1 MRTTGPQGKPR
12 VSKTPLI
19 RALSAGIC
27 GLSFLGFWSLQVSRS
42 LSGDFWRLVSG
53 SQNSVPG
60 GWVLSPLRVRF
71 SSSRIG
77 VNLSVRIGQ
86 AVTMPSGI
94 RSVQRHGFPDL
105 FATHRL
111 VQHEAFERIELAPP
125 GRAFQHPH
133 RMRVTRF
140 PTLSD
145 S

>member
-1 MRTTGPQGKPR
+1 VGLRTACSPFAAASLTTDTDCANVGGATVNAATCRQQEFR
-12 VSKTPLI
+12 VT
-19 RALSAGIC
+19 
-27 GLSFLGFWSLQVSRS
+27 
-42 LSGDFWRLVSG
+42 
-53 SQNSVPG
+53 
-60 GWVLSPLRVRF
+60 F
-71 SSSRIG
+71 SSNRIG

-86 AVTMPSGI
+86 AVSMLSGI

-105 FATHRL
+105 FAAHRL